1 VVVEGTLR
9 KYKSLFLAAVFVM
22 LACALCVA
30 QTGKVESLGALT
42 DSSVADSVRAG
53 LENKGYRITLDD
65 GSVACELWFMKGI
78 ASQSK
83 KDVAGAVYPELAES
97 TLVGVLHFA
106 QPGSDYRGQP
116 IASGYYTLR
125 YELLPNDGNH
135 LGAAANRDFL
145 LLVPASA
152 DKDPATNPK
161 PAEVIELSRKAS
173 GTHHPAPLSL
183 VQPDNSPS
191 PSVTKAE
198 EDHWIFTGMAKLAS
212 GQEMPIALVVKGQA
226 QQ

>member
-1 VVVEGTLR
+1 
-9 KYKSLFLAAVFVM
+9 M
-22 LACALCVA
+22 
-30 QTGKVESLGALT
+30 
-42 DSSVADSVRAG
+42 
-53 LENKGYRITLDD
+53 
-65 GSVACELWFMKGI
+65 
-78 ASQSK
+78 
-83 KDVAGAVYPELAES
+83 
-97 TLVGVLHFA
+97 
-106 QPGSDYRGQP
+106 
-116 IASGYYTLR
+116 R

-145 LLVPASA
+145 LLVPAAA

-198 EDHWIFTGMAKLAS
+198 EDHWIFTGTTKLAS
-212 GQEMPIALVVKGQA
+212 GREMPIALVVKGQA

>member
-1 VVVEGTLR
+1 M
-9 KYKSLFLAAVFVM
+9 S
-22 LACALCVA
+22 ACALCVA

-42 DSSVADSVRAG
+42 DSSVADSVRSG
-53 LENKGYRITLDD
+53 LENKGYRITLED

-78 ASQSK
+78 AGQSK
-83 KDVAGAVYPELAES
+83 EVAGAVYSELAES
-97 TLVGVLHFA
+97 TLVGVLHFS

-145 LLVPASA
+145 LLVPAAA

-198 EDHWIFTGMAKLAS
+198 EDHWIFTGTTKLAS
-212 GQEMPIALVVKGQA
+212 GREMPIALVVKGQA

>member
-1 VVVEGTLR
+1 
-9 KYKSLFLAAVFVM
+9 
-22 LACALCVA
+22 
-30 QTGKVESLGALT
+30 
-42 DSSVADSVRAG
+42 
-53 LENKGYRITLDD
+53 
-65 GSVACELWFMKGI
+65 MKGI
-78 ASQSK
+78 AGQSK
-83 KDVAGAVYPELAES
+83 EVAGAVYSELAES
-97 TLVGVLHFA
+97 TLVGVLHFS

-145 LLVPASA
+145 LLVPAAA

-161 PAEVIELSRKAS
+161 PAELIELSRKAS

-198 EDHWIFTGMAKLAS
+198 EDHWIFTGTTKLAS
-212 GQEMPIALVVKGQA
+212 GREMPIALVVKGQA

>member
-1 VVVEGTLR
+1 M
-9 KYKSLFLAAVFVM
+9 F
-22 LACALCVA
+22 ACALCVA

-42 DSSVADSVRAG
+42 DSSVADSVRSG
-53 LENKGYRITLDD
+53 LENKGYRITLED

-78 ASQSK
+78 AGQSK
-83 KDVAGAVYPELAES
+83 EVAGAVYSELAES
-97 TLVGVLHFA
+97 TLVGVLHFS

-145 LLVPASA
+145 LLVPAAA

-161 PAEVIELSRKAS
+161 PAELIELSRKAS

-198 EDHWIFTGMAKLAS
+198 EDHWIFTGTTKLAS
-212 GQEMPIALVVKGQA
+212 GREMPIALVVKGQA

>member
-1 VVVEGTLR
+1 MR
-9 KYKSLFLAAVFVM
+9 KYKSFFQAAVFVM

-42 DSSVADSVRAG
+42 DSSVADSVRSG
-53 LENKGYRITLDD
+53 LENKGYRITLED

-78 ASQSK
+78 AGQSK
-83 KDVAGAVYPELAES
+83 EVAGAVYSELAES
-97 TLVGVLHFA
+97 TLVGVLHFS

-145 LLVPASA
+145 LLVPAAA

-198 EDHWIFTGMAKLAS
+198 EDHWIFTGTTKLAS
-212 GQEMPIALVVKGQA
+212 GREMPIALVVKGQA

>member
-1 VVVEGTLR
+1 MLVEGTLR
-9 KYKSLFLAAVFVM
+9 KYKSLFLAAASVM

-42 DSSVADSVRAG
+42 DSSVADGVRTG

-78 ASQSK
+78 AGQSK
-83 KDVAGAVYPELAES
+83 KEVAGAVYPELAES
-97 TLVGVLHFA
+97 TLVGVLHFS

-145 LLVPASA
+145 LLVPAAA

-183 VQPDNSPS
+183 VQPDNSPA

-198 EDHWIFTGMAKLAS
+198 EDHWIFTGTIKLVS

>member
-1 VVVEGTLR
+1 VEGTLR
-9 KYKSLFLAAVFVM
+9 KYKSFFQAAVFVM
-22 LACALCVA
+22 FACALCVA

-42 DSSVADSVRAG
+42 DSSVADSVRSG
-53 LENKGYRITLDD
+53 LENKGYRITLED

-78 ASQSK
+78 AGQSK
-83 KDVAGAVYPELAES
+83 EVAGAVYSELAES
-97 TLVGVLHFA
+97 TLVGVLHFS

-145 LLVPASA
+145 LLVPAA
-152 DKDPATNPK
+152 TDKDPATNPK

-198 EDHWIFTGMAKLAS
+198 EDHWIFTGTTKLAS
-212 GQEMPIALVVKGQA
+212 GREMPIALVVKGQA

>member
-1 VVVEGTLR
+1 M
-9 KYKSLFLAAVFVM
+9 F
-22 LACALCVA
+22 ACALCVA

-42 DSSVADSVRAG
+42 DSSVADSVRSG
-53 LENKGYRITLDD
+53 LENKGYRITLED

-78 ASQSK
+78 AGQSK
-83 KDVAGAVYPELAES
+83 EVAGAVYSELAES
-97 TLVGVLHFA
+97 TLVGVLHFS

-145 LLVPASA
+145 LLVPAAA

-198 EDHWIFTGMAKLAS
+198 EDHWIFTGTTKLAS
-212 GQEMPIALVVKGQA
+212 GREMPIALVVKGQA

>member
-1 VVVEGTLR
+1 
-9 KYKSLFLAAVFVM
+9 
-22 LACALCVA
+22 
-30 QTGKVESLGALT
+30 
-42 DSSVADSVRAG
+42 
-53 LENKGYRITLDD
+53 
-65 GSVACELWFMKGI
+65 MKGI
-78 ASQSK
+78 AGQSK
-83 KDVAGAVYPELAES
+83 KEVAGAVYPELAES
-97 TLVGVLHFA
+97 TLVGVLHFS

-116 IASGYYTLR
+116 IGPGYYTLR

-145 LLVPASA
+145 LLVPADA

-183 VQPDNSPS
+183 VQPDNSPA

-198 EDHWIFTGMAKLAS
+198 EDHWIFTGTIKLAS

>member
-1 VVVEGTLR
+1 M
-9 KYKSLFLAAVFVM
+9 F
-22 LACALCVA
+22 ACALCVA

-42 DSSVADSVRAG
+42 DSSVADSVRSG
-53 LENKGYRITLDD
+53 LENKGYRITLED

-78 ASQSK
+78 AGQSK
-83 KDVAGAVYPELAES
+83 EVAGAVYSELAES
-97 TLVGVLHFA
+97 TLVGVLHFS

-145 LLVPASA
+145 LLVPAAA

-198 EDHWIFTGMAKLAS
+198 EDHWIFTGTTKPS
-212 GQEMPIALVVKGQA
+212 NRC
-226 QQ
+226 

>member
-1 VVVEGTLR
+1 M
-9 KYKSLFLAAVFVM
+9 F
-22 LACALCVA
+22 ACALCVA

-42 DSSVADSVRAG
+42 DSSVADSVRSG
-53 LENKGYRITLDD
+53 LENKGYRITLED

-78 ASQSK
+78 AGQSK
-83 KDVAGAVYPELAES
+83 EVAGAVYSELAES
-97 TLVGVLHFA
+97 TLVGVLHFS

-145 LLVPASA
+145 LLVPAA
-152 DKDPATNPK
+152 TDKDPATNPK

-198 EDHWIFTGMAKLAS
+198 EDHWIFTGTTKLAS
-212 GQEMPIALVVKGQA
+212 GREMPIALVVKGQA

>member
-1 VVVEGTLR
+1 M
-9 KYKSLFLAAVFVM
+9 F
-22 LACALCVA
+22 ACALCVA

-42 DSSVADSVRAG
+42 DSSVADSVRSG
-53 LENKGYRITLDD
+53 LENKGYRITLED

-78 ASQSK
+78 AGQSK
-83 KDVAGAVYPELAES
+83 EVAGAVYSELAES
-97 TLVGVLHFA
+97 TLVGVLHFS

-145 LLVPASA
+145 LLVPAAA

-198 EDHWIFTGMAKLAS
+198 EDHWIFTGTTKLAS
-212 GQEMPIALVVKGQA
+212 GREMTIALVVKGQA

>member
-1 VVVEGTLR
+1 M
-9 KYKSLFLAAVFVM
+9 F
-22 LACALCVA
+22 ACALCVA

-42 DSSVADSVRAG
+42 DSSVADSVRSG
-53 LENKGYRITLDD
+53 LENKGYRITLED

-78 ASQSK
+78 AGQSK
-83 KDVAGAVYPELAES
+83 EVAGAVYSELAES
-97 TLVGVLHFA
+97 TLVGVLHFS

-145 LLVPASA
+145 LLVPAAA

-198 EDHWIFTGMAKLAS
+198 EDHWIFTGTTKLVS
-212 GQEMPIALVVKGQA
+212 GREMPIALVVKGQA

>member
-1 VVVEGTLR
+1 M
-9 KYKSLFLAAVFVM
+9 F
-22 LACALCVA
+22 ACALCVA

-42 DSSVADSVRAG
+42 DSSVADSVRSG
-53 LENKGYRITLDD
+53 LENKGYRITLED

-78 ASQSK
+78 AGQSK
-83 KDVAGAVYPELAES
+83 EVAGAVYSELAES
-97 TLVGVLHFA
+97 TLVGVLHFS

-145 LLVPASA
+145 LLVPAAA

-198 EDHWIFTGMAKLAS
+198 EDHWIFTGTTKLTS
-212 GQEMPIALVVKGQA
+212 GREMPIALVVKGQA

>member
-1 VVVEGTLR
+1 VEGTLR
-9 KYKSLFLAAVFVM
+9 KYKSFFQAAVFVM
-22 LACALCVA
+22 SACALCVA

-42 DSSVADSVRAG
+42 DSSVADSVRSG
-53 LENKGYRITLDD
+53 LENKGYRITLED

-78 ASQSK
+78 AGQSK
-83 KDVAGAVYPELAES
+83 EVAGAVYSELAES
-97 TLVGVLHFA
+97 TLVGVLHFS

-145 LLVPASA
+145 LLVPAAA

-198 EDHWIFTGMAKLAS
+198 EDHWIFTGTTKLAS
-212 GQEMPIALVVKGQA
+212 GREMPIALVVKGQA